1 MLKERLYGMINEQ
14 QSIVK
19 VDRLTK
25 RIGSKTLVE
34 NISFEVK
41 KGEVVGLLGPN
52 GAGKTTLMRMMVGMI
67 RMTEGEVWIDGQS
80 VKQEFESTAAKVGAV
95 IENPEFYPFLS
106 GYENLTYFGRMNGNV
121 TEERIDEVVQLL
133 GMGQVINRKVRAYS
147 LGMRQRLGIAQA
159 LVHNP
164 DVLILDEPTNG
175 LDPNGIHEMRMYIK
189 KIAHEQGKA
198 VLVSSHLLSEVEL
211 MCDRV
216 IIIQHGEYVA
226 TQNIQRDNSL
236 EMETIHIRV
245 DDVKQAAELL
255 EYDVTIQDNELVM
268 AVENE
273 EIPNVIRT
281 LTEQG
286 IRIYRV
292 YEERKTLEE
301 KFLELTG
308 GKDIV

>member
-1 MLKERLYGMINEQ
+1 MINEQ
-14 QSIVK
+14 AIVK

-80 VKQEFESTAAKVGAV
+80 VKQQFEKTAAKIGAV
-95 IENPEFYPFLS
+95 IEAPEFYPFLS

-133 GMGQVINRKVRAYS
+133 GMGQVIDRKVKAYS

-159 LVHNP
+159 LIHDP

-175 LDPNGIHEMRMYIK
+175 LDPSGIHEMRMYIK

-226 TQNIQRDNSL
+226 TQNIQSDKK
-236 EMETIHIRV
+236 EETEKIHIRV
-245 DDVKQAAELL
+245 DDVNKATEVL
-255 EYDVTIQDNELVM
+255 EYDVLVKENELVIN
-268 AVENE
+268 VKDE
-273 EIPNVIRT
+273 EIPTILRT
-281 LTEQG
+281 LMEKNIQV
-286 IRIYRV
+286 YRV

-301 KFLELTG
+301 QFLELTG

>member
-1 MLKERLYGMINEQ
+1 MRNEK
-14 QSIVK
+14 SIIT
-19 VDRLTK
+19 VDQLTK
-25 RIGSKTLVE
+25 QIGSKTLVE
-34 NISFEVK
+34 NISFEVN

-67 RMTEGEVWIDGQS
+67 SMTKGEVWINGQS
-80 VKQEFESTAAKVGAV
+80 IKEQFENATAKIGAV

-121 TEERIDEVVQLL
+121 TKERIEEVVQLL
-133 GMGQVINRKVRAYS
+133 GMQQVIDRKVKAYS

-159 LVHNP
+159 LIHNP

-216 IIIQHGEYVA
+216 IIIQHGRYIAEQVI
-226 TQNIQRDNSL
+226 QNDVQEDSA
-236 EMETIHIRV
+236 TIHIRV
-245 DDVKQAAELL
+245 DNVQQAKILLKYNVEIKDNDIILAVK
-255 EYDVTIQDNELVM
+255 D
-268 AVENE
+268 E
-273 EIPNVIRT
+273 EIPNIIKI
-281 LTEQG
+281 LIENN
-286 IRIYRV
+286 IRIYRIE
-292 YEERKTLEE
+292 EERKTLEE
-301 KFLELTG
+301 KFLELTE

>member
-1 MLKERLYGMINEQ
+1 MRNEQ
-14 QSIVK
+14 SIIT
-19 VDRLTK
+19 VDQLTK
-25 RIGSKTLVE
+25 QIGPKTLVE
-34 NISFEVK
+34 NISFEVN

-67 RMTEGEVWIDGQS
+67 TMTKGEVWINGQS
-80 VKQEFESTAAKVGAV
+80 IKKQFENATAKIGAV

-106 GYENLTYFGRMNGNV
+106 GYENLTYFGRINGNV
-121 TEERIDEVVQLL
+121 TKERIEEVVQLL
-133 GMGQVINRKVRAYS
+133 GMQQVIDRKVNAYS

-159 LVHNP
+159 LIHNP

-216 IIIQHGEYVA
+216 IIIQHGRYIAEQVI
-226 TQNIQRDNSL
+226 QNNVQEDSA
-236 EMETIHIRV
+236 TIHIRV
-245 DDVKQAAELL
+245 DNVQQAKILLKYNVEIKDNDIILTVK
-255 EYDVTIQDNELVM
+255 D
-268 AVENE
+268 E
-273 EIPNVIRT
+273 EIPNIIKI
-281 LTEQG
+281 LIENN
-286 IRIYRV
+286 IRIYRIE
-292 YEERKTLEE
+292 EERKTLEE
-301 KFLELTG
+301 KFLELTE